1 MKRLSVLVMVL
12 ALLVVGIPQSA
23 AAKDGDGRAH
33 FGPYAGSSPDSG
45 TCGNDWAQD
54 TFKRFFSVRQD
65 SSGVWQLREDFKEGK
80 FVTVAGFSPG
90 ACETSGRHGHVVTAG
105 VEGTFHGY
113 LSGSVTGGSFDP
125 DATCS
130 APCGGDKFVAAFF
143 GAGATWNVVT
153 FKFTYHAEG
162 ADLAFRHWQNA
173 SDDQGGNQ
181 GDIATD

>member
-1 MKRLSVLVMVL
+1 MKRIGVLAMIL
-12 ALLVVGIPQSA
+12 ALLILAIPQSA
-23 AAKDGDGRAH
+23 AAEDGDSRAH
-33 FGPYAGSSPDSG
+33 FGPYAGSSADSG

-54 TFKRFFSVRQD
+54 TFKRFFTVSQD
-65 SSGVWQLREDFKEGK
+65 SSGWQLREDFQEGK
-80 FVTVAGFSPG
+80 FVTVAGASPG
-90 ACETSGRHGHVVTAG
+90 GCETSGRHGRVVTAG
-105 VEGTFHGY
+105 VEGTFHGF
-113 LSGSVTGGSFDP
+113 LSGSVTGGSFNP

-153 FKFTYHAEG
+153 YTFTYHAEG
-162 ADLAFRHWQNA
+162 PHLAIRHGQNA